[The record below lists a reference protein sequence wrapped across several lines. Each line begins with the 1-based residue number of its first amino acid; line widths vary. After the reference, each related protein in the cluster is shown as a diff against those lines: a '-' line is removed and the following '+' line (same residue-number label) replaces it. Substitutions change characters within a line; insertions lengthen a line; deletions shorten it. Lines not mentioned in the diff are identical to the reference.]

1 MHDGRDGGTVLRTSL
16 HKRQSRGRPFQ
27 PGPDPRRNSGGR
39 RATPISA
46 ALARLLTE
54 DDALE
59 IAAGV
64 IARAKAG
71 DQWSIQFLTDRLEGK
86 AVARKEQGE
95 AGDFSDLDDI
105 DTETLRKA
113 LRRVQG
119 RPVARPVLGAGGV
132 N

>member
-1 MHDGRDGGTVLRTSL
+1 MSDEWDGGTVLRASL
-16 HKRQSRGRPFQ
+16 QKRQSRGKPFQ
-27 PGPDPRRNSGGR
+27 QGPDPRRNNGGR

-59 IAAGV
+59 IAASV

-71 DQWSIQFLTDRLEGK
+71 DQWSIQFLADRLEGK
-86 AVARKEQGE
+86 AVARNENAGPGE
-95 AGDFSDLDDI
+95 FDDLADI

-113 LRRVQG
+113 LRQVK
-119 RPVARPVLGAGGV
+119 
-132 N
+132 

>member
-1 MHDGRDGGTVLRTSL
+1 MSDRQDGRTVLRTSL
-16 HKRQSRGRPFQ
+16 HKRQPRGKPFQ
-27 PGPDPRRNSGGR
+27 QGPDPRRNNGGR

-59 IAAGV
+59 IAAIV

-71 DQWSIQFLTDRLEGK
+71 DLRFVQFLADRLEGK
-86 AVARKEQGE
+86 AVARNEQGE
-95 AGDFSDLDDI
+95 VGDFAALDDI

-113 LRRVQG
+113 LKRV
-119 RPVARPVLGAGGV
+119 P
-132 N
+132 